1 MIINYKQIKA
11 ARALL
16 DLKQGELATLAKISI
31 ASLAAIEQN
40 KGSPKNATLN
50 KIKKALEATGIIFT
64 DEPGVKMRRDI
75 FDIQILKGH
84 EAIIQVWRDIE
95 YRLKKTKGGEVLLSG
110 VDERIWIERYRDD
123 LKDTLNIRDDLNIKT
138 RFLIAEGDSFLTCPR
153 ECYRAIPKMLFQQTP
168 YYVYEDHV
176 AFINWG
182 PPQTVI
188 LIQSPAMA
196 QAFRNQFEFNW
207 SRGRALDPS
216 KVVMAAL

>member
-16 DLKQGELATLAKISI
+16 DLKQSELATAAKISI
-31 ASLAAIEQN
+31 ASLAAIEQ
-40 KGSPKNATLN
+40 KRGSPKNATST
-50 KIKKALEATGIIFT
+50 KIRTALEALGIIFT

-84 EAIIQVWRDIE
+84 QSIIQLWRDIE
-95 YRLKKTKGGEVLLSG
+95 YRLKDTKGGEVLLSG
-110 VDERIWIERYRDD
+110 VDERIWIEKYKED
-123 LKDTLNIRDDLNIKT
+123 LKNTLKLREGLHIRT
-138 RFLIAEGDSFLTCPR
+138 RFLIAEGDNFLTCPHD
-153 ECYRAIPKMLFQQTP
+153 CYRAIPAMLFQQTP
-168 YYVYEDHV
+168 YYVYGDHV

-196 QAFRNQFEFNW
+196 QTFRSQFEFNW
-207 SRGRALDPS
+207 SRGRELDATS
-216 KVVMAAL
+216 VIQATL